1 MNISSSLSS
10 SPSASA
16 TKAVKSF
23 FSNTSSVTLKRS
35 RKRSKLLNGTTTL
48 TNNFNNCQTVNFDI
62 SQKLL
67 VGNKPGKLN
76 AGSKKIN
83 KKETNKEKK
92 QTQKQQQQ
100 QLQHHSNFE
109 PSSKKFAIDS
119 SKKSLPTNTEPLTFQ
134 GLKFLNTSNP
144 VNREE
149 VDLHIK
155 ELSLLDLHSSEDDS
169 NERLACSLKK
179 NLRPLVNLTVKA
191 PPKKIPIISIS
202 CSDTS
207 NPNGNSTV
215 SSETTVTGKESEN
228 LSATKDEGTVNN
240 PECETNGQL
249 SKLKQ
254 YWNKSSIDSDSGFST
269 KSSTDSLNIKKKL
282 KQSKSIISL
291 ASNTHGEQSSIQ
303 NKRKKQNT
311 SGQYTCTSDSQV
323 YIDAESLV
331 NPIVKVVVKSVS
343 LDNDTLQHM
352 KNLDLNQDLSK

>member
-1 MNISSSLSS
+1 M
-10 SPSASA
+10 
-16 TKAVKSF
+16 
-23 FSNTSSVTLKRS
+23 
-35 RKRSKLLNGTTTL
+35 
-48 TNNFNNCQTVNFDI
+48 

-83 KKETNKEKK
+83 KKETKKEKK

-134 GLKFLNTSNP
+134 GIKFLNTSNLA
-144 VNREE
+144 NKEE

-169 NERLACSLKK
+169 NERLASSLKK

-207 NPNGNSTV
+207 NPGGTGGNSTV
-215 SSETTVTGKESEN
+215 SSETTVTGKESDN
-228 LSATKDEGTVNN
+228 LSATKDEGTVHN

-249 SKLKQ
+249 IKLKQ

-282 KQSKSIISL
+282 KQSKSTISL
-291 ASNTHGEQSSIQ
+291 ANNSQGEQSSMQ

-323 YIDAESLV
+323 YIESLV
-331 NPIVKVVVKSVS
+331 NPTVEVVVKSVS